1 MALTEQ
7 EAREVNQ
14 AISAWRQGDFTLG
27 EDLAVVHMANLK
39 RPLMPSS
46 ESAAAR
52 LLKEGRELHSRPVPV
67 LDRSVRG
74 LVMATQTC
82 EIVRDCTD
90 RQLVEMVPLVRLE
103 PSQVREVQGLMSM
116 RYAYVATAAGQC
128 LVADL
133 EQAMSVEK
141 SALADFMRIPGWGTD
156 EEAEAFAQA
165 LSKKKK
171 RFAFPDDFVLAFSE
185 LRKEIRLRYG
195 KDSAKGRQVGFLKLI
210 MVNAKPSWDSDTVDL
225 HWMFIVDE
233 STDLLQTGLQES
245 VNEWV
250 KLFDESGRFK
260 TSSNT
265 ACKLSDFSAL
275 DYRES
280 KLLDFESLTYSR
292 N

>member
-1 MALTEQ
+1 MALTEE
-7 EAREVNQ
+7 EAREVNR

-82 EIVRDCTD
+82 DIVRDCTK

-103 PSQVREVQGLMSM
+103 HSQVREVQGLLSM
-116 RYAYVATAAGQC
+116 RYAFVATAAGLC

-141 SALADFMRIPGWGTD
+141 SALADMMRIPGWDTD

-185 LRKEIRLRYG
+185 LKKEIRSRYG
-195 KDSAKGRQVGFLKLI
+195 KDSAKGRQMGLLKWI
-210 MVNAKPSWDSDTVDL
+210 MVNAKPSWDSDAVDL
-225 HWMFIVDE
+225 HWKFIVGQD
-233 STDLLQTGLQES
+233 TDVEKTGLQKS
-245 VNEWV
+245 VDEWM
-250 KLFDESGRFK
+250 KLFDESGRFTTRSK
-260 TSSNT
+260 L
-265 ACKLSDFSAL
+265 ACKLSDFRAL
-275 DYRES
+275 EYWES

-292 N
+292 K